1 MLVTLI
7 PIAFYAAWLWQ
18 LGRPGS
24 NGLRIS
30 FIRTLVTIFGL
41 IAVSTELLS
50 LFHAVNLV
58 GVAAV
63 WTVIAATGIYLIRN
77 DVRDLVELFVSSL
90 RHTFREVPAI
100 PFAILLA
107 VLTITFVVA
116 LASPPNTYDSHTY
129 HMARIMHWIQNA
141 SVGDYP
147 TAILRQLYQ
156 PPLAEYAAMHL
167 QILSGGDRFANL
179 VQWIAL
185 AGTAAAVSS
194 IAQEVGLGRL
204 SQAFAAVL
212 TVTIPGAIV
221 QATGTQN
228 DIVAAFFV
236 VGFFLFFLRS
246 INGSKPEWVWSGAA
260 LGLALMT
267 KSTTFLYCFPIG
279 LFFAVTGFLF
289 IDDRTERLRFVRRV
303 AFVLIFAAAFNFGHF
318 ARNYA
323 LFGSPVSS
331 GDDEV
336 RNRRITFSIVGANLT
351 RNFAMNLGTGIAPID
366 NAVENSIRKV
376 LGREIN
382 NPDSTWMEN
391 EFRIRFSTHE
401 DLAGNLLHVILLT
414 AALGIA
420 AFICRRERGPFG
432 VVGIIFTMF
441 VGIVMFAI
449 LLKWQIWTAR
459 LQLPLFSLGTV
470 LVAFV
475 ADRIA
480 PRSILPI
487 AVLCFIFALPFM
499 LAGEPRRLI
508 SFGGRAGVFS
518 EQRTPKLY
526 KNLPD
531 VGPLYAGA
539 ADFIK
544 RRPTPPAT
552 VGIAIEFNDFE
563 YPLWEL
569 LKSDPAGPPLIRH
582 VGVTNA
588 SKSLTPE
595 GPAPDLVITTRT
607 ANVIDGISY
616 REVWKNDVVRV
627 LEPVR

>member
-1 MLVTLI
+1 MLVILI
-7 PIAFYAAWLWQ
+7 PIAFLAAWVWH

-30 FIRTLVTIFGL
+30 FIRTLVTVL
-41 IAVSTELLS
+41 AVIAVSTELLS
-50 LFHAVNLV
+50 LIHAVSFV
-58 GVAAV
+58 GIAAV
-63 WTVIAATGIYLIRN
+63 WTSLTATLIFLLRN
-77 DVRDLVELFVSSL
+77 DLRDLLELFASSARQGIKDFPGTPL
-90 RHTFREVPAI
+90 AAV
-100 PFAILLA
+100 LA
-107 VLTITFVVA
+107 VLAVTLAVA
-116 LASPPNTYDSHTY
+116 LVSPPNTYDSHTY

-141 SVGDYP
+141 SVSDYP

-156 PPLAEYAAMHL
+156 PPLAEYAIMHL
-167 QILSGGDRFANL
+167 QILSGGDRFANI

-194 IAQEVGLGRL
+194 IANEIGLGRA

-246 INGSKPEWVWSGAA
+246 VNGSKPEWIWAGAA
-260 LGLALMT
+260 LGMALLT

-279 LFFAVTGFLF
+279 LFFTVTGFL
-289 IDDRTERLRFVRRV
+289 ILDGRDERLHFVRRV
-303 AFVLIFAAAFNFGHF
+303 ALVLLIAAAFNFGHF

-336 RNRRITFSIVGANLT
+336 RNRRITLSIVAANLT
-351 RNFAMNLGTGIAPID
+351 RNFAMNLGTGIAPVD
-366 NAVENSIRKV
+366 NAVEGTARKL
-376 LGREIN
+376 LGKEIN

-414 AALGIA
+414 AALGISV
-420 AFICRRERGPFG
+420 FLCRRERGPFG
-432 VVGIIFTMF
+432 VVGIIFSMF
-441 VGIVMFAI
+441 VGIVLFAI

-459 LQLPLFSLGTV
+459 LQLPLFSLGSV
-470 LVAFV
+470 LVAF
-475 ADRIA
+475 AAERIS
-480 PRSILPI
+480 PRSMIPI
-487 AVLCFIFALPFM
+487 TLVCFVFALPFM
-499 LAGEPRRLI
+499 LAGEPRRLV
-508 SFGGRAGVFS
+508 SFGGRPGVFS

-531 VGPLYAGA
+531 IGPLYAGA
-539 ADFIK
+539 AGFIK
-544 RRPTPPAT
+544 QRPVPPAT

-563 YPLWEL
+563 YPIWEL
-569 LKSDPAGPPLIRH
+569 LKDDPTAAPMIRH

-588 SKSLTPE
+588 SKSLKPE

-607 ANVIDGISY
+607 ANTIDGISY
-616 REVWKNDVVRV
+616 REVWKNDVVRL
-627 LEPVR
+627 LEPIH

>member
-1 MLVTLI
+1 MPVVLI
-7 PIAFYAAWLWQ
+7 PIAFFAAWIWH

-30 FIRTLVTIFGL
+30 FIRALVLVFA
-41 IAVSTELLS
+41 AVAISTEVLS
-50 LFHAVNLV
+50 LFHAVNLF
-58 GVAAV
+58 GIAIV
-63 WTVIAATGIYLIRN
+63 WTALCAIAILLIRK
-77 DVRDLVELFVSSL
+77 DLRDLIELFFSSVIRAMRDL
-90 RHTFREVPAI
+90 PRI
-100 PFAILLA
+100 PFAVLLA
-107 VLTITFVVA
+107 VLSVTLVVA

-129 HMARIMHWIQNA
+129 HLARVMHWIQNA
-141 SVGDYP
+141 SVSDYP

-156 PPLAEYAAMHL
+156 PPLAEYAIMHL

-185 AGTAAAVSS
+185 IGTAAAVSS
-194 IAQEVGLGRL
+194 IAYEVGLGRA

-212 TVTIPGAIV
+212 TVTVPGAIV

-228 DIVAAFFV
+228 DVVAAFFV
-236 VGFFLFFLRS
+236 VCFFLFFLRS
-246 INGSKPEWVWSGAA
+246 VNGAGSDWIWSGATLGMA
-260 LGLALMT
+260 LLT

-279 LFFAVTGFLF
+279 LFFAVTGFL
-289 IDDRTERLRFVRRV
+289 ILNNRADRIRFVRRV
-303 AFVLIFAAAFNFGHF
+303 ALLLIIAAAFNLGHF

-336 RNRRITFSIVGANLT
+336 RNRRITASIVGANLT
-351 RNFAMNLGTGIAPID
+351 RNFAMNLGTGIAPAD
-366 NAVENSIRKV
+366 DAVERSIRKV
-376 LGREIN
+376 LGREIS

-391 EFRIRFSTHE
+391 EFDVRFSTHE

-414 AALGIA
+414 AAIGIA
-420 AFICRRERGPFG
+420 AFLARRERGPFG
-432 VVGIIFTMF
+432 VVGIIFSMV
-441 VGIVMFAI
+441 VGIVLFAI
-449 LLKWQIWTAR
+449 LLKWQLWTAR

-470 LVAFV
+470 LVAFAAERV
-475 ADRIA
+475 S
-480 PRSILPI
+480 PRSMIPI
-487 AVLCFIFALPFM
+487 TLVCFVFALPFM

-508 SFGGRAGVFS
+508 SIGDRRGVFS

-531 VGPLYAGA
+531 IGPLYAGA

-544 RRPTPPAT
+544 QRATPPAT

-563 YPLWEL
+563 YPIWEL
-569 LKSDPAGPPLIRH
+569 LKDDPTRAPLIRH

-588 SKSLTPE
+588 SKSLKPE

-607 ANVIDGISY
+607 ANTIDGVSY